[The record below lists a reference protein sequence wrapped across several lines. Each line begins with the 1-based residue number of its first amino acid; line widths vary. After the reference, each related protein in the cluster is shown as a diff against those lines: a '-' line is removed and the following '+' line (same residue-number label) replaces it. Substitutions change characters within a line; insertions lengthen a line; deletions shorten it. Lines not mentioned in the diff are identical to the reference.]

1 MVEEIVSRGDLIKHL
16 PDFFGGFIDHHAFLG
31 ADSNGIL
38 KGRQA
43 RENMAQPTESDY
55 LQVGRVA
62 VQRGYLSR
70 EQLEAAIRD
79 LGERAYETMERGDE
93 HETLPEL
100 GEILVEKGFL
110 TPDSLEAIEKEI
122 GLATMDEPTNKFGKY
137 TLLHEIGRGGMS
149 VVWEAFDNN
158 LRRRVAVKF
167 LTGYHAG
174 RVPGEAPQEDDTLLR
189 FYREAQTA
197 AQLHHSNIIQIFEV
211 NVFEGRHYIAM
222 EYIEGDTLEGLLD
235 KGTWS
240 QEDLVKSLIDISR
253 AVHFAHEKGILHRDV
268 KPANIMVDRSGQ
280 PRVMD
285 FGLARNVQEHKQLTL
300 SGVAIG
306 TPSYMSPEHAQG
318 SKGQLDPKSDVYS
331 LGAVLYEVITGMPPF
346 SGSNPMEVMLAVVQ
360 EEPLAPRKIKPEI
373 PRDLESICLCAIRKD
388 PAKRYETAAQ
398 FANDLDRYLRGDP
411 IHVRSAFSGSE
422 WGRKAGAI
430 GGIVIL
436 ILVLLGG
443 TVAMFSNGFARN
455 QTPVSLSEKGRLL
468 FEKGMTHYE
477 KGEYTEAVEAWT
489 DSIEV
494 HPQYSF
500 GWYYRARAY
509 EAMGKSELAIRDL
522 EHAES
527 LDLNNP
533 IFRQELKRIR
543 GEK

>member
-1 MVEEIVSRGDLIKHL
+1 M
-16 PDFFGGFIDHHAFLG
+16 
-31 ADSNGIL
+31 
-38 KGRQA
+38 
-43 RENMAQPTESDY
+43 
-55 LQVGRVA
+55 QVGRVA
-62 VQRGYLSR
+62 VQRGFLSR
-70 EQLEAAIRD
+70 EQLEEAIRD
-79 LGERAYETMERGDE
+79 LGDRAYQTMERGDE
-93 HETLPEL
+93 HEPLPEL
-100 GEILVEKGFL
+100 GEILIEKGFL
-110 TPDSLEAIEKEI
+110 SADAMEEIEKEI
-122 GLATMDEPTNKFGKY
+122 GLASMEAPTNKFGKY

-222 EYIEGDTLEGLLD
+222 EFIEGDTFEGLME

-240 QEDLVKSLIDISR
+240 QEKLIKSLIDVTR

-318 SKGQLDPKSDVYS
+318 SKGQLDPRSDVYS
-331 LGAVLYEVITGMPPF
+331 LGAVLYEIITGMPPF
-346 SGSNPMEVMLAVVQ
+346 TGSNPMEVMLAVVQ
-360 EEPLAPRKIKPEI
+360 EEPLAPRKIRPEI
-373 PRDLESICLCAIRKD
+373 PRDLEAICLCSIRKD
-388 PAKRYETAAQ
+388 PDKRYSTADQ
-398 FANDLDRYLRGDP
+398 FAEDLGRYLRGEP
-411 IHVRSAFSGSE
+411 VHIRSLFSGGE
-422 WGRKAGAI
+422 WGRKVGAI
-430 GGIVIL
+430 AGIVVL

-443 TVAMFSNGFARN
+443 SLAMFSNG
-455 QTPVSLSEKGRLL
+455 VSGNLLPTKVSDEGRLL
-468 FEKGMTHYE
+468 FEKGLLHYE
-477 KGEYTEAVEAWT
+477 KEEFSEAVAVWT
-489 DSIEV
+489 SLMEV
-494 HPQYSF
+494 DPKYSF
-500 GWYYRARAY
+500 GWYYRALAY
-509 EAMGKSELAIRDL
+509 REIGRFDLAEKDL
-522 EHAES
+522 KHAER
-527 LDLNNP
+527 LDPDNP
-533 IFRQELKRIR
+533 IFRQALK
-543 GEK
+543 GLPQGK